1 MTSALLY
8 LQACSFW
15 NRLVM
20 RVKRLKKPKYLIGFI
35 VGGAY
40 FYLYFFRYLG
50 SAGNRKTVAAAN
62 PLSELVVSA
71 SAIEL
76 VAALVLM
83 GIVVLGWILPNQRAA
98 LTFTEAE
105 ALYLF
110 SAPVSRRTLLHFKL
124 LKSQTGIFLTTLLM
138 AFVST
143 RFSARGSGWLHL
155 AGWWVILSTLSLH
168 LLGSSFART
177 KLLDRGL
184 TNWKRRALI
193 FGVLGAAA
201 AAVLFWAG
209 GTMRAPAPEEISLK
223 RFPAYVEEILGS
235 GPAPYLLYPFRLV
248 VRPYLATD
256 LVSFLFA
263 VWPALILLALHYL
276 WVIRSNVAFEEASLA
291 LSEKRA
297 EMISAARQ
305 GQFSPVK
312 HKARRGP
319 FELKPT
325 GPPAV
330 ALLWKNLIAAG
341 NLFRARSVVVML
353 VVLTVAGLS
362 ISLGS
367 GSRGLGAIL
376 GMFVLLGL
384 VWSVMLGPTVLRHDF
399 RSDLKSIDVLKV
411 YPLRGWRIVLGELLA
426 PAIILAVVQWMLLF
440 VGVLA
445 AGLPDEENHLG
456 FAQRVALA
464 CAVAI
469 VLPML
474 DLLSFV
480 IPNAAVLL
488 FPAWFQSGQ
497 DATQGIEATGQRIVF
512 ALGQFL
518 VFMVALVPAG
528 VAAVLMFLL
537 ARVALHWTLAVPLA
551 ALPAAL
557 VLGAEA
563 AVGIWLLGKVFEKFD
578 LSAEPQT

>member
-1 MTSALLY
+1 MISALLY
-8 LQACSFW
+8 LQACSFR
-15 NRLVM
+15 NRLVT
-20 RVKRLKKPKYLIGFI
+20 RVKRLKNPKYLIGFI
-35 VGGAY
+35 VGGLWFY
-40 FYLYFFRYLG
+40 FYFFRYIGNVG
-50 SAGNRKTVAAAN
+50 SRKPGAVVN
-62 PLSELVVSA
+62 PLSELVISA
-71 SAIEL
+71 RAIEL

-83 GIVVLGWILPNQRAA
+83 GFVVAGWILPHQRAA
-98 LTFTEAE
+98 LVFTEAE

-110 SAPVSRRTLLHFKL
+110 SAPISRRTLIHFKL
-124 LKSQTGIFLTTLLM
+124 LKSQAGIFITTLLM
-138 AFVST
+138 AFLSS
-143 RFSARGSGWLHL
+143 RFGARGSGWLHL
-155 AGWWVILSTLSLH
+155 AGWWVILSTLNLH
-168 LLGSSFART
+168 SLGSSFART
-177 KLLDRGL
+177 TLLDRGL

-193 FGVLGAAA
+193 LGLMGAAA
-201 AAVLFWAG
+201 AAVFFWAG
-209 GTMRAPAPEEISLK
+209 GTMRAPAPEEISIK
-223 RFPAYVEEILGS
+223 RFPGYVEEVLGS

-248 VRPYLATD
+248 VRPFLAMD
-256 LVSFLFA
+256 FGSFLFA

-297 EMISAARQ
+297 QLISAAKQ
-305 GQFSPVK
+305 GQFTPVK

-319 FELKPT
+319 FELKST

-341 NLFRARSVVVML
+341 NLFRTRPVVVML
-353 VVLTVAGLS
+353 LMLTVVGFS
-362 ISLGS
+362 VSLGS
-367 GSRGLGAIL
+367 GGSGPGGVVAIL
-376 GMFVLLGL
+376 VFMGL
-384 VWSVMLGPTVLRHDF
+384 IWSVMLGPMVLRHDF
-399 RSDLKSIDVLKV
+399 RSDLKSMDVLKV

-426 PAIILAVVQWMLLF
+426 PAIILVVIQWMLLF
-440 VGVLA
+440 LGVLA
-445 AGLPDEENHLG
+445 AGAPDDAKHLG
-456 FAQRVALA
+456 FTQRFALG

-474 DLLSFV
+474 DLISFV

-518 VFMVALVPAG
+518 VFLVALAPAG
-528 VAAVLMFLL
+528 VAGGLVFFL
-537 ARVALHWTLAVPLA
+537 ARLALPWTLAAPLA

-563 AVGIWLLGKVFEKFD
+563 ALGIWLLGKVFEKFD
-578 LSAEPQT
+578 LSSEPQP